1 MGKVGKQADRKAAK
15 APKEEET
22 SAAPTGSFVEIG
34 KALLMSTCIAQ
45 AAPKVPALIEEVKAW
60 KENGFVVPATPAAE
74 AKPAE
79 EKEEDNAQEETND
92 APAAV
97 ETTASLFE
105 SLGARLTVFNGLGLF
120 ASSDGAKAAFLA
132 VKGQELDFGPR
143 AKRTGSPGLDRMTA
157 NLQGNMA
164 QYLYVLFALML
175 VRAFLFRSFFAC
187 LPWLVGYQFLS
198 LLLPLTNLEK
208 LPQVP
213 LEKVPVVVRLCISL
227 LIHGLVWFFFIYEAV
242 WKTYFFEKI
251 PLAGI
256 ILYHSYAVRP
266 AEGVKSQ

>member
-22 SAAPTGSFVEIG
+22 SAAPTGSIVEIA

-45 AAPKVPALIEEVKAW
+45 AVPKVPALIEEVKAW
-60 KENGFVVPATPAAE
+60 KENGFVVPPAPAAE

-79 EKEEDNAQEETND
+79 DNAEEETND
-92 APAAV
+92 APAPAPAAA

-105 SLGARLTVFNGLGLF
+105 SLGARLTVFNALGLF
-120 ASSDGAKAAFLA
+120 ASSDSAKSAFLA

-164 QYLYVLFALML
+164 QYLYFLFALML
-175 VRAFLFRSFFAC
+175 VRSFLFRSFFAC

-213 LEKVPVVVRLCISL
+213 LEKVPVVVRLIISL
-227 LIHGLVWFFFIYEAV
+227 KIHALVWFFFVYEAL

-251 PLAGI
+251 PLVCI
-256 ILYHSYAVRP
+256 IMYHSYAVRP
-266 AEGVKSQ
+266 AEGVKRQ

>member
-1 MGKVGKQADRKAAK
+1 MGKVGKQADRKTAK

-22 SAAPTGSFVEIG
+22 SAAPTGSFVEVG
-34 KALLMSTCIAQ
+34 KAVLMSTCIAQ
-45 AAPKVPALIEEVKAW
+45 VAPKVPALIEEVKAW
-60 KENGFVVPATPAAE
+60 KENGFVVPAAPAAE

-79 EKEEDNAQEETND
+79 EKEGEETND
-92 APAAV
+92 APV
-97 ETTASLFE
+97 PEGVETETTASLFE
-105 SLGARLTVFNGLGLF
+105 SLSARLTVFNGLGLF
-120 ASSDGAKAAFLA
+120 ASSDSAKAAFLA

-157 NLQGNMA
+157 NLQGNMS

-187 LPWLVGYQFLS
+187 LPWLFGYQFLS

-213 LEKVPVVVRLCISL
+213 LEKVPVVVRVLVSL
-227 LIHGLVWFFFIYEAV
+227 LIHGLVWFFFLYEAV